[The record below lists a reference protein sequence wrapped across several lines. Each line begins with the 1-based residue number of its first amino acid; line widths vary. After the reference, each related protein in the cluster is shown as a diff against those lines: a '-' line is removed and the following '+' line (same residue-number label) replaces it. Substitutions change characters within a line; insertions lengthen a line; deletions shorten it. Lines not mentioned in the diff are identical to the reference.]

1 MKVRGIEMKRA
12 MVLAVVFSVM
22 LMGGCATW
30 DIGGVSKTSSK
41 NYGESSVGLLL
52 SESLKFD
59 DVPVPAGFRL
69 NVKDSFAFQND
80 TVRVCFLTY
89 LGKAEPQGIINFYKE
104 QMPLY
109 NWRLLNLIEHETV
122 QIFFDKADE
131 TCVVMLVPGRTN
143 TLKISVAPKSKGKKR

>member
-1 MKVRGIEMKRA
+1 MKRI

-22 LMGGCATW
+22 LIGGCATW
-30 DIGGVSKTSSK
+30 NKGGVRKSSSDS
-41 NYGESSVGLLL
+41 YDDSAIGLLL

-69 NVKDSFAFQND
+69 NVKDSFAFQNN
-80 TVRVCFLTY
+80 TMRVGVLTY
-89 LGKAEPQGIINFYKE
+89 RGKADPQEIINFYKE

-122 QIFFDKADE
+122 QILFDKADE
-131 TCVVMLVPGRTN
+131 TCVIILVPGRTS
-143 TLKISVAPKSKGKKR
+143 TLKISVAPKSKGKKK